1 MPRLEQQKKRKVR
14 TIMEPAIHSM
24 RTKAELVCC

>member
-1 MPRLEQQKKRKVR
+1 
-14 TIMEPAIHSM
+14 MEPAIHSM